1 MKKEKLLAWSAQQLP
16 WSIRW
21 KNSISPTD
29 SDSAPVLSLF
39 LQEVKKTFTSAALG
53 HKTDSGVIQSLQLDS
68 ALSCVSESQGQTLQL
83 ISRVAF
89 PWGDGGGV
97 GCFWPNQEQH
107 RETPSSEALSHG
119 GDNGRQQGVSEP
131 PAGLIELSA
140 LYCDA
145 SVKSGCASLT

>member
-97 GCFWPNQEQH
+97 GCF
-107 RETPSSEALSHG
+107 
-119 GDNGRQQGVSEP
+119 
-131 PAGLIELSA
+131 
-140 LYCDA
+140 
-145 SVKSGCASLT
+145 